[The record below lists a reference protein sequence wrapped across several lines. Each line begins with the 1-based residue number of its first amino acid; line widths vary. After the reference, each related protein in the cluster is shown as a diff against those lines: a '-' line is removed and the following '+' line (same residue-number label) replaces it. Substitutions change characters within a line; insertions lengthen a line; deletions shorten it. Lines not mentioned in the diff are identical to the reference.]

1 VRYERDLQVKLQGRY
16 RRLFKTDS
24 QTAFIREMSY
34 FRTFLLNSPLL
45 NAIIE
50 NITTSEPELDP
61 AKWLTEHS
69 SRGDYDWPESEV
81 GRAKVVWH
89 LMNVIADG
97 EDPFR
102 IGFLF
107 STSTKLSALL
117 RDLTE
122 HAVEPFVEYLEERI
136 GSESELLYTLERFTR
151 RLEWFDQDELYRA
164 YEEDTK
170 RGEAGY
176 DRYFRR
182 FLFDQ
187 GIDYP
192 FSQPHSA
199 SGNADVV
206 SGIEG
211 DDPLVSEVKLY
222 DGDQYGVS
230 YLAKG
235 FTQALSYAHDYSKT
249 VAHLIVINLS
259 EHGLQFPSDEPV
271 GIWPPRLHVEG
282 VTVYIVTARAKPL
295 PSASKRGTSAPKVVT
310 REQLVR
316 PREGQT
322 D

>member
-1 VRYERDLQVKLQGRY
+1 VRYERDLQVKLRERY

-34 FRTFLLNSPLL
+34 FRTFLLGSPVLK
-45 NAIIE
+45 AIIE
-50 NITTSEPELDP
+50 NIATSQPELDP
-61 AKWLTEHS
+61 DQWVKEHP
-69 SRGDYDWPESEV
+69 SRGNYDWPTSES

-89 LMNVIADG
+89 LMSRIADG
-97 EDPFR
+97 EDPFQ
-102 IGFLF
+102 IAFQF
-107 STSTKLSALL
+107 SMEKKFSAML
-117 RDLTE
+117 RDFTE

-136 GSESELLYTLERFTR
+136 GSESELLYILERFTR
-151 RLEWFDQDELYRA
+151 RLELFDQDELYRA
-164 YEEDTK
+164 YERDTK

-176 DRYFRR
+176 DHYFRR

-192 FSQPHSA
+192 FSQPQSA
-199 SGNADVV
+199 SGRADVV
-206 SGIEG
+206 SGIES

-222 DGDQYGVS
+222 DGDQYGVP
-230 YLAKG
+230 YMAKG
-235 FTQALSYAHDYSKT
+235 FQQALSYAHDYSKT

-259 EHGLQFPSDEPV
+259 EHGLQFPSDEPP

-295 PSASKRGTSAPKVVT
+295 PSASNRGTSSPKIVT

-316 PREGQT
+316 PREEQT
-322 D
+322 